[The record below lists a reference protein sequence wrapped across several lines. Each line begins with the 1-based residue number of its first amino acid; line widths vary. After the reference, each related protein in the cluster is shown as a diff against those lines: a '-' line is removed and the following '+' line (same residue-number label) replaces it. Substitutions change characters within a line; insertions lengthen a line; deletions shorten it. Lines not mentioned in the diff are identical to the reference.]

1 MRPEPE
7 ALIATVASATP
18 VTHGCDVGVVWP
30 ALKKIVCGE
39 IVNFDSSALVSVT
52 LVATAAGAAKVTL
65 NGLVCPGPT
74 TILAGR
80 LMPID
85 AETVIADVA

>member
-1 MRPEPE
+1 MKPDPD

-18 VTHGCDVGVVWP
+18 VTLGCDVGVVCP

-52 LVATAAGAAKVTL
+52 LVATAAAAANVTL

-74 TILAGR
+74 TTLAGR
-80 LMPID
+80 LIPIE

>member
-1 MRPEPE
+1 M
-7 ALIATVASATP
+7 ATVASATP
-18 VTHGCDVGVVWP
+18 VTLGCDIGVVCP

-39 IVNFDSSALVSVT
+39 MVNFESSALVSVT
-52 LVATAAGAAKVTL
+52 LVATAAAAANVTL

-80 LMPID
+80 LMPIAAD
-85 AETVIADVA
+85 TVMAEVA

>member
-7 ALIATVASATP
+7 ALMATVPSATP
-18 VTHGCDVGVVWP
+18 VTLGCDAGVVCP

-39 IVNFDSSALVSVT
+39 MVSFDSSALVSVT
-52 LVATAAGAAKVTL
+52 LVATAAALANVTL
-65 NGLVCPGPT
+65 KVLVCPGPT
-74 TILAGR
+74 NTLAGR

>member
-7 ALIATVASATP
+7 ALMATVASATP
-18 VTHGCDVGVVWP
+18 VTLGCDVGVVCP

-39 IVNFDSSALVSVT
+39 IVSFESSALVSVT
-52 LVATAAGAAKVTL
+52 LVATAAALANVTL
-65 NGLVCPGPT
+65 NVLVCPGPT
-74 TILAGR
+74 TKLAGR
-80 LMPID
+80 LMPIE